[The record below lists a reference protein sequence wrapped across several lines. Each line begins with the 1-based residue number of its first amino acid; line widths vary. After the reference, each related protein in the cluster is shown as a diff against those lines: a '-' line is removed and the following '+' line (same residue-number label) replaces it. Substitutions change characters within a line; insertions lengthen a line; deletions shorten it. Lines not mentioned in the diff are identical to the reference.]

1 MQARWLAL
9 VAVVVL
15 VIAPAAW
22 LVSGRGRPPPAAALH
37 VADGGHHLVDAD
49 GKPFFWLADTSYDI
63 ACRATRQEAHEY
75 VERRA
80 EQGFTVLR
88 LYLNRDGACTPN
100 VYGEP
105 LREPDGRPGEAYA
118 ERLDDVVHEAG
129 ARGLHVVI
137 VLWQVDP
144 VLAGWL
150 GHRYRDAQNVL
161 WWVMSPR
168 DTAVVEAVGRGVT
181 GVPTLRADRPDP
193 AWSRLLMGTWVDGVA
208 AADAPWAALRTFTA
222 DDELAGLAGRARPR
236 PVVRADGLY
245 EGGVCAGG
253 DGAAG
258 SDDPRGVSR
267 ASAVGV
273 RREAWA
279 TFVRGAM
286 TAYGCPSAW
295 GFGGTGGSRWRDAL
309 QTPGVEALQR
319 FRGFWTAR
327 AWWQL
332 RPAPLLRSVR
342 GDPGTRRDAG
352 ALLATDRSAA
362 YVYLPGP
369 ATVEVDLRGLRVG
382 ADEAQARWFDPATGA
397 VLPAEGALPGA
408 VRTLTSPPGWR
419 DAVLEV
425 GRRDALPA
433 ATSAGPAA
441 PVIPAPGATSTPSAS
456 STPGATPS
464 GSARGT
470 PSGTERATPTARPT
484 PTAGPPTPTPT
495 RTPSKSPAPPPP
507 PSSTPTV
514 SITRPPV
521 TPPDPDEGGTLQP
534 S

>member
-15 VIAPAAW
+15 VVAPAVW
-22 LVSGRGRPPPAAALH
+22 LVNGRDQPAAATALQ
-37 VADGGHHLVDAD
+37 VAAGGRHLVDAD

-63 ACRATRQEAHEY
+63 ACRATRQEAREY
-75 VERRA
+75 VARRA

-105 LREPDGRPGEAYA
+105 LREADGRPGEAYA
-118 ERLDDVVHEAG
+118 ERLDDVVRSAG
-129 ARGLHVVI
+129 AHGLHVVV

-150 GHRYRDAQNVL
+150 GRRYRDAPNVL

-168 DTAVVEAVGRGVT
+168 DTALVEAVGRAVT

-193 AWSRLLMGTWVDGVA
+193 AWSRLLMGTWVDGAA
-208 AADAPWAALRTFTA
+208 AADAPWAALRTYTV
-222 DDELAGLAGRARPR
+222 DDELAGLAGRAPARPL
-236 PVVRADGLY
+236 VRADGLY
-245 EGGVCAGG
+245 EGGACVGSGA
-253 DGAAG
+253 AAG

-279 TFVRGAM
+279 AFVRGAM
-286 TAYGCPSAW
+286 TAYGCPAAW
-295 GFGGTGGSRWRDAL
+295 GFGGAGGSRWREAL
-309 QTPGVEALQR
+309 QTPGVEGLQR
-319 FRGFWTAR
+319 FRSFWTAR

-332 RPAPLLRSVR
+332 RPAPLVR
-342 GDPGTRRDAG
+342 RVTGDEGIRRDAG
-352 ALLATDRSAA
+352 ALLAEDRSAA

-369 ATVEVDLRGLRVG
+369 ATVEVDLRGLRVA

-408 VRTLTSPPGWR
+408 VRTLTSPAGWR

-425 GRRDALPA
+425 GRRDVLPA
-433 ATSAGPAA
+433 TPAAGPVPSA
-441 PVIPAPGATSTPSAS
+441 PTSGMTPTTAGPGVSPSGTPDRPMPTTSRTPTASTRPTVTPTATPSA
-456 STPGATPS
+456 
-464 GSARGT
+464 
-470 PSGTERATPTARPT
+470 
-484 PTAGPPTPTPT
+484 TPT
-495 RTPSKSPAPPPP
+495 RSPTPPPPPP

-514 SITRPPV
+514 SVTRPPV
-521 TPPDPDEGGTLQP
+521 TPSDPGD